1 MIGPSGIG
9 SGLDSIRKHRVKIGS
24 PFLRRLSY
32 VLICSMSGAASFAAS
47 TDSDEA
53 YELDVEVV
61 RVSAVAQCGGWP
73 IAHVDIVGCEYAEL
87 KTEVLKSI
95 RKHRTDYLTRC
106 LQCKDGTCLL
116 KTWSRDQM
124 TARNLCKRLYITP
137 IKVPSRS
144 GRTDVSEAS
153 LWVRFSFS
161 ISNRGRVEDI
171 HLDLLDSDLTESQVF
186 KMIKGGARQVRFEPL
201 KVDGQALSIE
211 GLRDGYTLTG
221 TF

>member
-9 SGLDSIRKHRVKIGS
+9 SGLGCVRKRRAKIGS
-24 PFLRRLSY
+24 RFLCCLWY
-32 VLICSMSGAASFAAS
+32 VLFCSISGTHSFAAS
-47 TDSDEA
+47 TDSDDA
-53 YELDVEVV
+53 YGRDVEEV
-61 RVSAVAQCGGWP
+61 RVSAVAQCGSWP

-87 KTEVLKSI
+87 KTEVLKDI
-95 RKHRTDYLTRC
+95 RKHRADYLTRC
-106 LQCKDGTCLL
+106 LQCKDGTCAL

-153 LWVRFSFS
+153 LLVRFSFS
-161 ISNRGRVEDI
+161 ITHRGRVEDI

-186 KMIKGGARQVRFEPL
+186 KMIKRGARQVRFEPL

>member
-1 MIGPSGIG
+1 
-9 SGLDSIRKHRVKIGS
+9 
-24 PFLRRLSY
+24 
-32 VLICSMSGAASFAAS
+32 
-47 TDSDEA
+47 
-53 YELDVEVV
+53 
-61 RVSAVAQCGGWP
+61 
-73 IAHVDIVGCEYAEL
+73 
-87 KTEVLKSI
+87 
-95 RKHRTDYLTRC
+95 
-106 LQCKDGTCLL
+106 
-116 KTWSRDQM
+116 M

>member
-9 SGLDSIRKHRVKIGS
+9 SGLGCVRKRRAKIGS
-24 PFLRRLSY
+24 RFLRCLWY
-32 VLICSMSGAASFAAS
+32 VLFCSISGTHSFAAS
-47 TDSDEA
+47 TDSDDA
-53 YELDVEVV
+53 YGRDVEEV
-61 RVSAVAQCGGWP
+61 RVSAVAQCGSWP

-87 KTEVLKSI
+87 KTEVLKDI
-95 RKHRTDYLTRC
+95 RKHRSDYLTRC
-106 LQCKDGTCLL
+106 LQCKDGTCAL

-153 LWVRFSFS
+153 LLVRFSFS
-161 ISNRGRVEDI
+161 ITHRGRVEDI

-186 KMIKGGARQVRFEPL
+186 KMIKRGARQVRFEPL

>member
-9 SGLDSIRKHRVKIGS
+9 SGLGCVRKRRAKIGS
-24 PFLRRLSY
+24 RFLRCLWY
-32 VLICSMSGAASFAAS
+32 VLFCSISGTHSFAAS
-47 TDSDEA
+47 TDSDDA
-53 YELDVEVV
+53 YGRDVEEV
-61 RVSAVAQCGGWP
+61 RVSAVAQCGSWP

-87 KTEVLKSI
+87 KTEVLKDI
-95 RKHRTDYLTRC
+95 RKHRADYLTRC
-106 LQCKDGTCLL
+106 LQCKDGTCAL

-144 GRTDVSEAS
+144 DRTDVSEAS
-153 LWVRFSFS
+153 LLVRFSFS
-161 ISNRGRVEDI
+161 ITHRGRVDDI

>member
-1 MIGPSGIG
+1 MIGPGGIG
-9 SGLDSIRKHRVKIGS
+9 SGLGCVRKRRAKIGS
-24 PFLRRLSY
+24 RFLRCLWY
-32 VLICSMSGAASFAAS
+32 VLFCSISGTHSFAAS
-47 TDSDEA
+47 TDSDDA
-53 YELDVEVV
+53 YGRDVEEV
-61 RVSAVAQCGGWP
+61 RVSAVAQCGSWP

-87 KTEVLKSI
+87 KTEVLKDI
-95 RKHRTDYLTRC
+95 RKHRADYLTRC
-106 LQCKDGTCLL
+106 LQCKDGTCAL

-153 LWVRFSFS
+153 LLVRFSFS
-161 ISNRGRVEDI
+161 ITHRGRVEDI

-186 KMIKGGARQVRFEPL
+186 KMIKRGARQVRFEPL

>member
-1 MIGPSGIG
+1 MIGPGGIG
-9 SGLDSIRKHRVKIGS
+9 SGLGCVRKRRAKIGS
-24 PFLRRLSY
+24 RFLRSLWY
-32 VLICSMSGAASFAAS
+32 VLFCSISGTHSFAAS
-47 TDSDEA
+47 TDSDDA
-53 YELDVEVV
+53 YGRDVEEV
-61 RVSAVAQCGGWP
+61 RVSAVAQCGSWP

-87 KTEVLKSI
+87 KTEVLKDI
-95 RKHRTDYLTRC
+95 RKHRSDYLTRC
-106 LQCKDGTCLL
+106 LQCKDGTCAL

-153 LWVRFSFS
+153 LLVRFSFS
-161 ISNRGRVEDI
+161 ITHRGRVEDI

-186 KMIKGGARQVRFEPL
+186 KMIKRGARQVRFEPL

>member
-9 SGLDSIRKHRVKIGS
+9 SGLGCVRKRRAKIGS
-24 PFLRRLSY
+24 RFLRCLWY
-32 VLICSMSGAASFAAS
+32 VLFCSISGTHSFAAS
-47 TDSDEA
+47 TDSDDA
-53 YELDVEVV
+53 YGRDVEEV
-61 RVSAVAQCGGWP
+61 RVSAVAQCGSWP

-87 KTEVLKSI
+87 KTEVLKDI
-95 RKHRTDYLTRC
+95 RKHRADYLTRC
-106 LQCKDGTCLL
+106 LQCKDGTCAL

-153 LWVRFSFS
+153 LLVRFSFS
-161 ISNRGRVEDI
+161 ITHRGRVEDI

-186 KMIKGGARQVRFEPL
+186 KMIKRGARQVRFEPL

>member
-1 MIGPSGIG
+1 MIGPGGIG
-9 SGLDSIRKHRVKIGS
+9 SGLGCVRKRRAKIGS
-24 PFLRRLSY
+24 RFLRCLWY
-32 VLICSMSGAASFAAS
+32 VLFCSISGTHSFAAS
-47 TDSDEA
+47 TDSDDA
-53 YELDVEVV
+53 YGRDVEEV
-61 RVSAVAQCGGWP
+61 RVSAVAQCGSWP

-87 KTEVLKSI
+87 KTEVLKDI
-95 RKHRTDYLTRC
+95 RKHRADYLTRC
-106 LQCKDGTCLL
+106 LQCMDGTCAL

-144 GRTDVSEAS
+144 DRTDVSEAS
-153 LWVRFSFS
+153 LLVRFSFS
-161 ISNRGRVEDI
+161 ITHRGRVDDI

-186 KMIKGGARQVRFEPL
+186 KMIKRGARQVRFEPL